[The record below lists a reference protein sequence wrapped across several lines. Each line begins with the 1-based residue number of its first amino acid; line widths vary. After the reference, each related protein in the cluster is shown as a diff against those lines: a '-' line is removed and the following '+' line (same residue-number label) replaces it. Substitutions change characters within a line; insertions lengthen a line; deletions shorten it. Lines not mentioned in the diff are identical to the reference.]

1 MRHRNSNH
9 RGVVLIYVTLAMV
22 VFIGIVSLAI
32 DVAHVRLVKIELQG
46 AADAAAMSAAS
57 VVTQGASPARANAV
71 AAAAINYADGTAV
84 SLNTTTDV
92 VFGTWNAQT
101 ATFTASSGW
110 SSSVN
115 AVQVI
120 ARRTA
125 LSSNPVQIFF
135 AKVLGISTVDVTA
148 KSVGYLI
155 QSTSTTVQISGLS
168 DPWLAG
174 MPSGSTASYDD
185 TAPGESPTQV
195 TGISVIPGSYIT
207 LSNVSGAVNHAP
219 GLTYD
224 GPTGNTSQIFSHG
237 ADSPG
242 GPTPAAENGVSD
254 ILVPIDSL
262 LGVFLTANAPNTQ
275 SAPARL
281 DYSTQAARDQ
291 AVYNN
296 LQTQQTFYI
305 GTGST
310 SSGTVQQ
317 FRVPPGATR
326 LFLGT
331 MDGHEWNNNA
341 GSFTATITVPA
352 TVQLVQ

>member
-1 MRHRNSNH
+1 MNPRHLHR

-22 VFIGIVSLAI
+22 VFAGVVSLAI

-46 AADAAAMSAAS
+46 AADAAALSAAS
-57 VVTQGASPARANAV
+57 VLTQGAAPAQSNAV
-71 AAAAINYADGTAV
+71 TAAAANNADGTPVA
-84 SLNTTTDV
+84 LNTATDV
-92 VFGTWNAQT
+92 VFGTWNPQT

-110 SSSVN
+110 STTVN
-115 AVQVI
+115 AVRVI
-120 ARRTA
+120 ARRV
-125 LSSNPVQIFF
+125 SSNANPVQTFF
-135 AKVLGISTVDVTA
+135 ARMVGISTVDVTA
-148 KSVGYLI
+148 MSVGYVI
-155 QSTSTTVQISGLS
+155 QTTTTTVTISGLS

-185 TAPGESPTQV
+185 VAPRESPTQV
-195 TGISVIPGSYIT
+195 TGISVVPGSYIT
-207 LSNVSGAVNHAP
+207 LSNISGTVSHGPGIGGDGAA
-219 GLTYD
+219 
-224 GPTGNTSQIFSHG
+224 GNTSQIFSHG

-242 GPTPAAENGVSD
+242 GPTPAAENGISD
-254 ILVPIDSL
+254 ILVPIDAL
-262 LGVFLTANAPNTQ
+262 LGVFLTDKAPNTQ
-275 SAPARL
+275 AAPARL

-326 LFLGT
+326 LYLGT
-331 MDGHEWNNNA
+331 MDGHEWMNNS